1 MDTEV
6 MVNLILSLT
15 ALMMIW
21 ALLRY
26 RQKARLSQIT
36 DSDEYRGMAR
46 NPEALMTTEDSAMR
60 EIDKLLSLLNA
71 DRED

>member
-6 MVNLILSLT
+6 MVKIILSLT

-21 ALLRY
+21 ALLRH

-36 DSDEYRGMAR
+36 DSDEHRGMAR

-60 EIDKLLSLLNA
+60 EIDKLLSLQNA
-71 DRED
+71 DRDD

>member
-6 MVNLILSLT
+6 MVKIILSLT

-21 ALLRY
+21 ALLRH

-36 DSDEYRGMAR
+36 DSDEHRGMAR

-60 EIDKLLSLLNA
+60 EIDKLLSLQNA